1 MHGELLS
8 FYLHESD
15 WHGGRLLYEWLL
27 EEARRLGIP
36 GGSAFRAIAGYGR
49 HGVLHE
55 QHFFELAGS
64 VPVRVDFLLASDDAE
79 RLEALRQARCTC
91 SSRACRCSSACCR
104 QRPAGGLTPGAVVG
118 RTADQAARGWGSQR
132 RGQVAVEGIR
142 ARIELAAARAS

>member
-15 WHGGRLLYEWLL
+15 RHGGRLLYEWLL

-64 VPVRVDFLLASDDAE
+64 VPVRVDFLLQAADAE
-79 RLEALRQARCTC
+79 RLLDALRQAQVRLLFARTPM
-91 SSRACRCSSACCR
+91 
-104 QRPAGGLTPGAVVG
+104 QFGLLQG
-118 RTADQAARGWGSQR
+118 DAAQ
-132 RGQVAVEGIR
+132 EG
-142 ARIELAAARAS
+142 